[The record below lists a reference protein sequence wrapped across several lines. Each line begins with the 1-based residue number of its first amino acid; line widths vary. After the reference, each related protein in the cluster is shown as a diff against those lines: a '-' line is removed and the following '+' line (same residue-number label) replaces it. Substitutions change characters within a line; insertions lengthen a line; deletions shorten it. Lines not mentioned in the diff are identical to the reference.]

1 MRTFL
6 KFIVLVVIGLY
17 GLNYLFSGESRKIE
31 KSEKLKT
38 LVTEDVFKKKKIALV
53 NGKEIKLIYAEDQN
67 FLSNIIK
74 EVRAENQSVN
84 NAVQKINWINANKT
98 LCSSNIFKIE
108 DLKKNWIGK
117 LKSINMDDSGIY
129 VDIKI
134 DIDHENL
141 IYATS
146 RREEITDKVIKS
158 LKGYEEVI
166 FSGYFKKGDI
176 SENQCI
182 DSIGFNDN
190 PILMKNKFVFKLTDF
205 NKITFK

>member
-1 MRTFL
+1 MRTVLQFV
-6 KFIVLVVIGLY
+6 VLVVIGVY
-17 GLNYLFSGESRKIE
+17 GLNYLFSGDSRNIE
-31 KSEKLKT
+31 KSEKLKEM
-38 LVTEDVFKKKKIALV
+38 VNENVFEKKKMALV

-74 EVRAENQSVN
+74 EVRTENQSVN

-117 LKSINMDDSGIY
+117 LKSINMNDSGTLVNI
-129 VDIKI
+129 II

-146 RREEITDKVIKS
+146 RREEISDKIIKS

-182 DSIGFNDN
+182 DSIGLNDN
-190 PILMKNKFVFKLTDF
+190 PILIKNKFVFKLTDF